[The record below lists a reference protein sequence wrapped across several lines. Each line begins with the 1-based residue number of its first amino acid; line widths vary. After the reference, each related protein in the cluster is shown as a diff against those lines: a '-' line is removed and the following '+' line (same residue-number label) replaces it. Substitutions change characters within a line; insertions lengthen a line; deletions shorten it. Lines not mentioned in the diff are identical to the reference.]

1 MRRFDDKVVLITGAA
16 SGIGRA
22 TAQRLGQEGAQ
33 LFLCDVQP
41 EALEESGK
49 LTSETGAEVE
59 TRICDV
65 SDPTAVD
72 ACVAACLER
81 YGRIDV
87 LCNVAGILQFGH
99 THEVSL
105 EDWNRILGV
114 NLTGTFL
121 MCRAALPHLVQS
133 KGNIVN
139 IGSTAGLSGHPW
151 TAAYS
156 ASKGGVHALT
166 AGLAIEYGKQG
177 VRANAICPGSIQTPI
192 TKAFHVP
199 EGADPKLIY
208 RIMPL
213 DKHRPP
219 EVVASSVA
227 FIASDDAVHV
237 NGETLRVDGAT
248 LS

>member
-1 MRRFDDKVVLITGAA
+1 MRRFEDKVVLITGAA

-22 TAQRLGQEGAQ
+22 TAVRLGQEGAR
-33 LFLCDVQP
+33 LFLCDVQQD
-41 EALEESGK
+41 ALEETGK
-49 LTSETGAEVE
+49 LAADGGAEVE
-59 TRICDV
+59 VRLCDV
-65 SDPTAVD
+65 SDPAAVD
-72 ACVAACLER
+72 ATVAACIER

-99 THEVSL
+99 SHEFPV
-105 EDWNRILGV
+105 EDWNRILAV

-121 MCRAALPHLVQS
+121 VCRAALPHLVES
-133 KGNIVN
+133 RGNIVN
-139 IGSTAGLSGHPW
+139 IGSTAGLKGHPW

-156 ASKGGVHALT
+156 ASKGGVHSLT
-166 AGLAIEYGKQG
+166 AGLAVEYGKQG
-177 VRANAICPGSIQTPI
+177 VRANAICPGSINTPI

-213 DKHRPP
+213 DEHRPP
-219 EVVASSVA
+219 EVVASAVA
-227 FIASDDAVHV
+227 FIASDEAVHI
-237 NGETLRVDGAT
+237 NGETIRVDGAT